1 MIIKKRT
8 RKVYTNEILWLE
20 VVDGDTLNV
29 IVDLGYNVLHKTC
42 IRIHGIDA
50 PELKKTGLLERI
62 AANRVKDLIQS
73 ILDTAMAKGGIYAK
87 SFEMIEHDGRG
98 RTIGEIFIPIPNANI
113 AIEYEH
119 GDLLSALLLDFKVV
133 RAYDGKT
140 ARTSWSD
147 IELESVVKN
156 CDKAVIL
163 LEQKGA
169 K

>member
-1 MIIKKRT
+1 
-8 RKVYTNEILWLE
+8 
-20 VVDGDTLNV
+20 
-29 IVDLGYNVLHKTC
+29 
-42 IRIHGIDA
+42 
-50 PELKKTGLLERI
+50 
-62 AANRVKDLIQS
+62 
-73 ILDTAMAKGGIYAK
+73 MAKGGIYAK

-98 RTIGEIFIPIPNANI
+98 RIIGDIFIPIPNANI

-119 GDLLSALLLDFKVV
+119 GDLLSVLLLDFKVV